1 MKIQISEHFTTK
13 KLFKFVIPSVMMMVF
28 TSIYGVVDGFFVS
41 NYAGKTQFAAVN
53 LIMPFLMVLG
63 VFGFMVGAGGNAII
77 AKNLGEGNRKKAN
90 EIFSMLIYFV
100 IAAGILTTLVGQLV
114 LEKVA
119 FALGA
124 RGQMLEYCVEYGRIV
139 LLSVTFFMLQNTFQN
154 LLITAGKPHIGLAV
168 TVTAGVSNML
178 LDFIF
183 VGVLKLG
190 VTGAAAATAI
200 CETLGGLIPL
210 IYFCFK
216 NSSSLRLGKAVFDGK
231 ALAKTC
237 TNGSSELMTNVSM
250 SLVNMLYNLQLL
262 KFYGEDGVAAYG
274 VIMYVNF
281 VFIATFIGY
290 SIGVAPIVSY
300 NYGSQNT
307 NEMKN
312 IFKKSCYIMGGLS
325 LILTAISILVA
336 PALAKFYVGYDEQL
350 YNLTVV
356 AFRLFATSYLVASF
370 NIFGSAFFTA
380 LNNGLISAA
389 ISFLR
394 TLLFQVICVFVLPL
408 IFGKNA
414 IWLSITVAELLTFA
428 VTVTLLIVQNK
439 NYYYA
444 DFRVKKKNRID

>member
-53 LIMPFLMVLG
+53 LIMPFLMMLG

-90 EIFSMLIYFV
+90 EVFSMLIYFV
-100 IAAGILTTLVGQLV
+100 IAVGIIITVVGQLV

-124 RGQMLEYCVEYGRIV
+124 RDQMLEYCVEYGRIV

-154 LLITAGKPHIGLAV
+154 LLITADKPHIGLAV

-210 IYFCFK
+210 LYFCFK

-325 LILTAISILVA
+325 LILTAASILVA

-380 LNNGLISAA
+380 LNNGLISAT

-394 TLLFQVICVFVLPL
+394 TLLFQIICVFVLPL

-428 VTVTLLIVQNK
+428 VTVTLLVVQNK

-444 DFRVKKKNRID
+444 DFRVKKKKIK